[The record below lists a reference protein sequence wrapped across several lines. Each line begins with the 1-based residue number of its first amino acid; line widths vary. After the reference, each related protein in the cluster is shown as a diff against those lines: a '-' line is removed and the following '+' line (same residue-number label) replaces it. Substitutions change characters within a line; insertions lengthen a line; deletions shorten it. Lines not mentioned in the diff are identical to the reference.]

1 MPLFKPLKINNG
13 DYLYREMDY
22 SDEVYFITRG
32 RVNFVVKGS
41 EIVYKSYL
49 RGSYIGEIEV
59 IRKIPRLNNAI
70 CYGEC
75 EFLVLMKKDFMEILE
90 EFPNEKREVVR
101 VANER
106 ARRNKQSLWETT
118 QLVQLKAKKGNIG
131 DLAGHDR
138 VLEETED
145 LINPLEDT
153 NSSK

>member
-1 MPLFKPLKINNG
+1 
-13 DYLYREMDY
+13 
-22 SDEVYFITRG
+22 
-32 RVNFVVKGS
+32 
-41 EIVYKSYL
+41 
-49 RGSYIGEIEV
+49 
-59 IRKIPRLNNAI
+59 
-70 CYGEC
+70 
-75 EFLVLMKKDFMEILE
+75 MKKDFMEILE

-106 ARRNKQSLWETT
+106 ATRNKQSLWETT